1 MNYSTSSRKAA
12 LIKRY
17 AAEADA
23 LAGEITDQQWHILDV
38 ALREGR
44 EKEPEGVLAGPR
56 SGPIDYEWLLAV
68 TK

>member
-17 AAEADA
+17 TAEADA
-23 LAGEITDQQWHILDV
+23 LAGEITDLGGIFSMS
-38 ALREGR
+38 RETG
-44 EKEPEGVLAGPR
+44 EEPGGVMAGPHGGR
-56 SGPIDYEWLLAV
+56 IDYEWLLAV